1 MLSFVW
7 KLLGTSLLLVPGLFA
22 PKHEHGQRHAPRPAG
37 AGRVAALP
45 PLPGAVK
52 QAQPEPSAEALAPE
66 DSISVPAPTSSADA
80 PDEDPALTPTSS
92 APDVDVSVPGKKKN
106 PPATRYARMSRAQCI
121 SEAKARGL
129 PVQVIETARGVLAPV
144 RITGALHGV
153 LFHSAISEAAR
164 KTSVFEIFDC
174 RLVLALDDA
183 TTTLKKYDI
192 VEVIHMSAYRP
203 PAAKLWK
210 DGAIGTRH
218 TGALALDAGTF
229 IKSDGSKFNV
239 EKDFHGQIGQH
250 PCTYPPKP
258 GTPES
263 VTFRKLSC
271 ELIASELFHVFLT
284 PGFNWEHRNHFHM
297 EVSAGGTHFYVR

>member
-7 KLLGTSLLLVPGLFA
+7 KILGASLLLVPGLFA
-22 PKHEHGQRHAPRPAG
+22 AAHVKAPH
-37 AGRVAALP
+37 AGRASGRSKPLP
-45 PLPGAVK
+45 PLPAAVK
-52 QAQPEPSAEALAPE
+52 QAQPEEPVEPAPAALEPKAETEALTDDPPAQPE
-66 DSISVPAPTSSADA
+66 PGAAASEP
-80 PDEDPALTPTSS
+80 
-92 APDVDVSVPGKKKN
+92 DVSVPGQKKN
-106 PPATRYARMSRAQCI
+106 PPATRYARMSRAQCMR
-121 SEAKARGL
+121 EVKARGL
-129 PVQVIETARGVLAPV
+129 PVQAVETARGVLAPV

-153 LFHSAISEAAR
+153 LFHSAIAEAAR
-164 KTSVFEIFDC
+164 KTSLFEIFDC

-203 PAAKLWK
+203 PSAKFWK

-218 TGALALDAGTF
+218 TGALAIDAGTF

-250 PCTYPPKP
+250 PCSYPPKP
-258 GTPES
+258 STPES
-263 VTFRKLSC
+263 ASFRKLSC
-271 ELIASELFHVFLT
+271 ELIATELFHVFLT